1 MFHYISLNLKRL
13 RTCSLLLISGD
24 VVLRAP
30 AIGTSFSTLAKN
42 NITFSLDEADD
53 SPEKPNSILI
63 KSPLG
68 HYVDAHGF

>member
-1 MFHYISLNLKRL
+1 M
-13 RTCSLLLISGD
+13 
-24 VVLRAP
+24 VLRAP

-53 SPEKPNSILI
+53 SPEKPNSLLI

-68 HYVDAHGF
+68 HYVDAHGS